1 MPKDRCLLWL
11 VILVSGGLLVSPV
24 PSLGQVTEGQVTEG
38 QVTEGQVTEGQ
49 VTEKKGVFLISPRTF
64 GFEGSA
70 GGVRYP
76 NPRENYIVRD
86 GAGNEIVAKLHVEV
100 DSRRIVLMPDGSL
113 QERLFGETMPT
124 DRRFISIN
132 KKALATRLAA
142 KFPDFR
148 IDPSHRHVFVSN
160 TSPAFA
166 ETTQRVL
173 ESMMK
178 GVSTYAK
185 AQRITTREP
194 PAPLVVI
201 MFRTEA
207 EFQAYRRV
215 PRGVVAYYDPI
226 TNHVVLYEESQLM
239 RVRPQLGIQ
248 QSLSTI
254 SHEGAHQILHNI
266 GVQQRL
272 SRWPLWL
279 SEGMAEYFAPTELGR
294 RLTWSGAGKL
304 NNMRMYEIE
313 NFLRKQPGLTDGKVV
328 RETVGAA
335 NLTSTGYAFA
345 WSLVH
350 HLAKNDRS
358 KFHQMVRRTSK
369 LQPLESVHAFP
380 SRSAFCPE
388 NVTVFEEYFP
398 DGLDKIE
405 QQMVDHLKKQPY
417 RNPFPKAAPGMLSP
431 VFIH

>member
-1 MPKDRCLLWL
+1 MMPKKRFLAWLGLTLTYCLWAYPMFTPAAFAQ
-11 VILVSGGLLVSPV
+11 IAQGAKG
-24 PSLGQVTEGQVTEG
+24 EGDK
-38 QVTEGQVTEGQ
+38 
-49 VTEKKGVFLISPRTF
+49 EKSSDLFLISPRTF

-70 GGVRYP
+70 GEVRYP
-76 NPRENYIVRD
+76 NPRENYLVRD
-86 GAGNEIVAKLHVEV
+86 DAGAEVVAKLHVEV
-100 DSRRIVLMPDGSL
+100 DSTRILLMPDGSL
-113 QERLFGETMPT
+113 KEQPFSATKPT
-124 DRRFISIN
+124 DRRFIGLHE
-132 KKALATRLAA
+132 KALAARLAE

-148 IDPSHRHVFVSN
+148 IDPSHRHVFISN

-166 ETTQRVL
+166 ATTQRVL

-178 GVSTYAK
+178 GVSLYAK
-185 AQRITTREP
+185 AQRIPTHEP
-194 PAPLVVI
+194 PTPLVVI

-279 SEGMAEYFAPTELGR
+279 SEGMAEYFAPTQLGK

-313 NFLRKQPGLTDGKVV
+313 SFLREQRTATDGKVI

-350 HLAKNDRS
+350 HLAKNERG
-358 KFHQMVRRTSK
+358 KFHQMVRRVSK
-369 LQPLESVHAFP
+369 LRPLESIHSFP
-380 SRSAFCPE
+380 SQSAFCPE
-388 NVTVFEEYFP
+388 NVAIFEEYFP

-417 RNPFPKAAPGMLSP
+417 RNPFPKMAPGQMRA